1 MAIKRPFPS
10 FLIYKDNQ
18 GHWRWNFAAKNGKV
32 VAASSVA
39 YLQRP
44 GCIRAIQMLKGSGQV
59 PVVGRPRDMKAAE
72 TPPPSNDEAAKSVS
86 KKSGETAKPK
96 AG

>member
-1 MAIKRPFPS
+1 MASKRPLPS
-10 FLIYKDNQ
+10 FLIFKDKQ

-44 GCIRAIQMLKGSGQV
+44 GCIRAIQVLKGSAEV
-59 PVVGRPRDMKAAE
+59 PVVGRPADLKEAKELA
-72 TPPPSNDEAAKSVS
+72 PSNDAAKPAG
-86 KKSGETAKPK
+86 KGEAGKPK
-96 AG
+96 AV